1 MGALRS
7 LSDTDLVGLLTAG
20 DSAAIEEIY
29 VRYWEGLYIHASRLL
44 RDEAVAEDLV
54 HDLFAYLIDH
64 GSHLE
69 INSPLNTYLYRA
81 VRNRVINEFHKSKSR
96 LKYIDSLKSISGK
109 GVNSTDQLILEKEMQ
124 KRIEEAVAALPGK
137 TREAF
142 LLSRKDELSRRE
154 ITAAT
159 GTSES
164 TVNNQINKALKVLS
178 AKLSSIFI

>member
-1 MGALRS
+1 MGMLKS
-7 LSDTDLVGLLTAG
+7 LTDGELVKLLTAG
-20 DSAAIEEIY
+20 DLAAIEEVY
-29 VRYWEGLYIHASRLL
+29 MRYWEKLYLHASRLL

-69 INSPLNTYLYRA
+69 INGPLNTYLYRA

-96 LKYIDSLKSISGK
+96 LKYIDSLKSLSGK
-109 GVNSTDQLILEKEMQ
+109 GVNATDQLILEKEMQ
-124 KRIEEAVAALPGK
+124 QRIEQAVAALPGK

-142 LLSRKDELSRRE
+142 LLSRKEELSRKE
-154 ITAAT
+154 IAEAT

-164 TVNNQINKALKVLS
+164 TVNNQINKALKVLR
-178 AKLSSIFI
+178 AKLYSLFF